1 MAPIVSPEQANEW
14 FIGKARTLE
23 GIRENIVHSTERATS
38 HAALGRMYFF
48 RYDPKFK
55 EVLPIYDRF
64 PLVLPIERYK
74 GGFLG
79 LNIHYLD
86 YPQNKGFRKKL
97 LDQLKEN
104 ATNLKYD
111 ETTRVKMSY
120 TILKSMTMMKLAKP
134 TIHRYLMNHV
144 RSRFIEIHMDEWD
157 KVAVLKVQD
166 FVTKKKKNKTHGN

>member
-1 MAPIVSPEQANEW
+1 MAPIVTPEQANEW
-14 FIGKARTLE
+14 FIGKARTLQ

-38 HAALGRMYFF
+38 RAALGRMYFF
-48 RYDPKFK
+48 MYDPKYK

-79 LNIHYLD
+79 LNIHYID

-97 LDQLKEN
+97 LDQLKEH
-104 ATNLKYD
+104 ATNQKYD
-111 ETTRVKMSY
+111 ETTRIKMSY
-120 TILKSMTMMKLAKP
+120 TTLKSMTLMKLAKP
-134 TIHRYLMNHV
+134 TIHRYLLNHV

-166 FVTKKKKNKTHGN
+166 FVTKKKKNKAYGN